1 MFDTSHQQPKNIHP
15 ALDLQFRLDV
25 VKNSHRQYTKT
36 TMLPKFKYYFQNI
49 TTRVKYSLTTYQAV
63 YETCRHIV
71 LTDVFLL

>member
-36 TMLPKFKYYFQNI
+36 TMLPKFNYYFQNI
-49 TTRVKYSLTTYQAV
+49 PTRVK
-63 YETCRHIV
+63 
-71 LTDVFLL
+71 